1 MTYPEVIQYLESFI
15 NYEKVLAWPYKE
27 SLKLERINGLLS
39 KIDNPQDSLQCIHIT
54 GSKGKGS
61 TCAFL
66 TYILR
71 EAGYRVG
78 LYTSP
83 HLSDFRERIRIL
95 ECQSVKVSTPPLR
108 AGAGSK
114 CQRENDFEG
123 MISQDELSQL
133 VDQLKPEI
141 EKCNKNSKYGPLS
154 FFEVYTALAFVYFKE
169 QKVDFAVLETGL
181 GGRLDA
187 TNVVNPLVC
196 AITPISYEHT
206 QKLGNTLR
214 GIAMEKAG
222 IIKASKCQSVNPAP
236 ACRSGVKVSKPIVI
250 TAPQEKEA
258 QEVIRSKCKGVG
270 AKLYEVNKDIFYE
283 KTARGFSVMG
293 IFREYPNLE
302 INLLGRHQLINA
314 TVAVGV
320 IEALR
325 FYNINIDTDSIRAGL
340 YNTIWPGRC
349 EVIARDPL
357 VVLDGAQNIA
367 SGRTLKGTIKENFK
381 YRKLILVLGISNDKD
396 IKGICNELSDL
407 ADEVVLTKSTNP
419 RATSPEVLAQYF
431 NGKVAHKTENVKQ
444 AKAKAN
450 SLAKKEDLILVTGSL
465 FVVGEFRN
473 DKI

>member
-15 NYEKVLAWPYKE
+15 NYEKVPAWSYKE
-27 SLKLERINGLLS
+27 SLKLECIRGLLAR
-39 KIDNPQDSLQCIHIT
+39 IDNPQDSFKCIHIA

-95 ECQSVKVSTPPLR
+95 ECQSVKV
-108 AGAGSK
+108 SK

-154 FFEVYTALAFVYFKE
+154 FFEVYTALAFVYFKK

-187 TNVVNPLVC
+187 TNVVSPLVC

-206 QKLGNTLR
+206 QKLGNILR
-214 GIAMEKAG
+214 EIATEKAG
-222 IIKASKCQSVNPAP
+222 IIKKCQSVKVSKCQS
-236 ACRSGVKVSKPIVI
+236 IVI
-250 TAPQEKEA
+250 SAPQEKEVM
-258 QEVIRSKCKGVG
+258 EVIRNKCKEVG
-270 AKLYEVNKDIFYE
+270 TRLYAVNKDIFYE
-283 KTARGFSVMG
+283 KTAKGFSVMG
-293 IFREYPNLE
+293 IFGEYPNLE

-325 FYNINIDTDSIRAGL
+325 FYNINIDIDSIRGGL

-349 EVIARDPL
+349 EVVARNPL

-367 SGRTLKGTIKENFK
+367 SSRTLKGTIKENFK

-431 NGKVAHKTENVKQ
+431 NGKVVHKTNNVKK
-444 AKAKAN
+444 AKAKAG

-473 DKI
+473 GKM